1 MTTLAQVNDT
11 LLEVSNNTKETSKG
25 ISAFVKYIEKQ
36 KLKDLEAEREAKANL
51 AKLEKSEAAATKS
64 SDSSSSKGGGFF
76 KNLSLGKAGLIGAG
90 MALGPKIAKGI
101 LRRIPG
107 VALIGFADS
116 IAETL
121 LGPNFEQD
129 TKDTLSRGL
138 QGAGFGMLL
147 GKRFILPFAALGFL
161 ATDENKSILKD
172 IGKNLKDNWDKFAE
186 QLKPILGFLPSF
198 DNILKFIATSTTDGL
213 KAIKGFTESGFQSEE
228 FKKNWGA
235 AVGLLGSVAFLLAPG
250 KFMKALKFL
259 ATFAFSKKGLVKLI
273 MAAAGGKIAYD
284 LFNKEEG
291 DPTFGSNMEDFAAGA
306 ALVGGGA
313 YFGAKTLK
321 NMRGVPTQGDMD
333 ARTKQFKN
341 RPGSINN
348 TTKRVVGVDGNDTTI
363 KKGDKGYKDAQKKI
377 QKLAGKAPVK
387 ISTLLKFAKGN
398 ALFGGIS
405 AIAELAQMHPNYTV
419 EGVAGALG
427 GLGGTLLGALIGGAA
442 GMAGGP
448 VVAGITSGIGGLI
461 GYFGGEVVTKGLAQW
476 LMGKPIT
483 ALPFGNDALNSLLN
497 SKDAKQANNALKS
510 TVPKAYGE
518 SPGALKAKT
527 GSSISVP
534 QNNYNQKLK
543 NNMGMDFGNGGGTNN
558 ISTGNKLNSDNI
570 NANVVNNNQ
579 TALISSGPTIDM
591 KDQFGFG
598 TT

>member
-1 MTTLAQVNDT
+1 MATLAAVNDT
-11 LLEVSNNTKETSKG
+11 LLEVSENTKETSKG

-36 KLKDLEAEREAKANL
+36 KAKDLEAEREAKANL
-51 AKLEKSEAAATKS
+51 AKLDKAEAAATKS
-64 SDSSSSKGGGFF
+64 SNSSSTGGGFF

-129 TKDTLSRGL
+129 TKKTLSRGL

-198 DNILKFIATSTTDGL
+198 DNILKFIATSSTNGL

-259 ATFAFSKKGLVKLI
+259 GAFAFNKKGLVKLI

-284 LFNKEEG
+284 LANKEEG

-313 YFGAKTLK
+313 YFGVKALK

-333 ARTKQFKN
+333 ARAKQFKN
-341 RPGSINN
+341 KPASINPK
-348 TTKRVVGVDGNDTTI
+348 TKRVVGIDGKDTSI

-377 QKLAGKAPVK
+377 EKLAGKAPAK

-398 ALFGGIS
+398 AIFGGIS
-405 AIAELAQMHPNYTV
+405 AIAQLAQMHPNYTV
-419 EGVAGALG
+419 DGVAGALG
-427 GLGGTLLGALIGGAA
+427 GLGGTVLGSLIGGAL

-448 VVAGITSGIGGLI
+448 VVAGIGSGLGGLI
-461 GYFGGEVVTKGLAQW
+461 GYFGGETVAKALAEW

-483 ALPFGNDALNSLLN
+483 ALPFGNDSLNSLLSN
-497 SKDAKQANNALKS
+497 KDQSNNALKS
-510 TVPKAYGE
+510 TGPKAYGD

-527 GSSISVP
+527 GSSIGVP
-534 QNNYNQKLK
+534 RNNYNQKLK
-543 NNMGMDFGNGGGTNN
+543 NNMGMDFGNGGSTN
-558 ISTGNKLNSDNI
+558 ISTGNKLNSDNYSS
-570 NANVVNNNQ
+570 NVVNNTQ

-598 TT
+598 T